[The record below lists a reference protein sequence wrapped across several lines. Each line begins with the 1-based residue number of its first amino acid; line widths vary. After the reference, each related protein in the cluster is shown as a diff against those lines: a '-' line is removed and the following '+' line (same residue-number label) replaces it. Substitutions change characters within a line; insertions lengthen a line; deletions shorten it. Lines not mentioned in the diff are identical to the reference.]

1 MSTLIKQ
8 ILTEWKSNM
17 WLAVELL
24 IVSVVLWFI
33 IALLLG
39 LYRTYTHERGFDI
52 EHCYMLTFDYVSEK
66 SPDFI
71 ARENT
76 DEGLI
81 EDNLEILN
89 RMQHHP
95 IVEAASLSQAWYPYN
110 YANSGTSFWT
120 DGYEANRRYS
130 VRRMVSPDFVKVFRY
145 RGTRGE
151 TPEQLAEMLRRGD
164 FLVSDGYFVDKD
176 GNPRD
181 MTPLIGKGLY
191 NDMYDTTVTHNLGA
205 VLVPPRYNDFSMYGL
220 TGLMSPIENQ
230 SYGWY
235 GWMKDYCIR
244 VRPEADKDVHDLLMD
259 QAESLFHVGN
269 KVLVDVTSFDDVRES
284 FNRDTMQTVRNM
296 VVIAVFLLV
305 NIFLGLLGTFWF
317 RTSQR
322 VGEMAIRLSFGA
334 TPGSVF
340 RRLLSE
346 GLIILLA
353 VTPVAFGLDC
363 LITHNGLNGGVRYD
377 DFALTAYT
385 AALTFGLIALMIVAG
400 IWFPASRAAKI
411 DPAIALKDE

>member
-24 IVSVVLWFI
+24 IVSVVLWYI
-33 IALLLG
+33 IAFLWG
-39 LYRTYTHERGFDI
+39 TYRIYTIERGFDI
-52 EHCYMLTFDYVSEK
+52 EHCYLLTFDDVSEK
-66 SPDFI
+66 NPDFI

-76 DEGLI
+76 NEGLI
-81 EDNLEILN
+81 EDNVEILN
-89 RMQHHP
+89 RLQHHP
-95 IVEAASLSQAWYPYN
+95 IVESASLSQNSHPYN
-110 YANSGTSFWT
+110 GSNSGTSFWT
-120 DGYEANRRYS
+120 EGYEANRMYT

-164 FLVSDGYFVDKD
+164 FLVSNGYFVDKD

-205 VLVPPRYNDFSMYGL
+205 VLVPPRYHDFGL
-220 TGLMSPIENQ
+220 QGRTGLMSPIENQ

-235 GWMKDYCIR
+235 GWMNEYCIR

-284 FNRDTMQTVRNM
+284 FNRDIMQTVRNM
-296 VVIAVFLLV
+296 VVIVVFLMV

-317 RTSQR
+317 RTRQR

-363 LITHNGLNGGVRYD
+363 LIIHYGLNNAVESD